1 MGKLLKKLKTRNS
14 EELTVTKKKTTEE
27 IDPYDLPTS
36 TPTSAGRESSS
47 TQTASATGDKVF
59 V

>member
-36 TPTSAGRESSS
+36 TPTAGRESSS
-47 TQTASATGDKVF
+47 TQTASATGNKVF